1 MSKSLGQIYK
11 SLCMEDCNF
20 NCLHYKQ
27 TYDLFTLR
35 SKGIRA
41 DNIQKIKNNRYNT
54 GTEDMRYE

>member
-1 MSKSLGQIYK
+1 
-11 SLCMEDCNF
+11 MEDCNF

-35 SKGIRA
+35 SKGKWA
-41 DNIQKIKNNRYNT
+41 NNIQKIKNNRYNT